1 MFLGEKCMIIDEIK
15 KANIQAIKDKN
26 KNARTIYS
34 IIMNKHL
41 LASVDARTSGN
52 SVTDADMVRI
62 ISKTIKELDEEQENY
77 LKAGN
82 DEQVKNIAEQKSI
95 LEVYLPK
102 MLTGEEIKA
111 IILGLQDKSTP
122 AVMKHFKQ
130 NYNGA
135 VDMKLVSE
143 VLKSLT

>member
-1 MFLGEKCMIIDEIK
+1 MIIDEIK

-26 KNARTIYS
+26 KNAITIYS

-41 LASVDARTSGN
+41 LARVDARTSGN

-82 DEQVKNIAEQKSI
+82 DEQVKNIAEQKWKRI
-95 LEVYLPK
+95 
-102 MLTGEEIKA
+102 
-111 IILGLQDKSTP
+111 
-122 AVMKHFKQ
+122 
-130 NYNGA
+130 NGHIH
-135 VDMKLVSE
+135 
-143 VLKSLT
+143 

>member
-1 MFLGEKCMIIDEIK
+1 MIIDEIK

-102 MLTGEEIKA
+102 MLTGE
-111 IILGLQDKSTP
+111 
-122 AVMKHFKQ
+122 
-130 NYNGA
+130 
-135 VDMKLVSE
+135 
-143 VLKSLT
+143 